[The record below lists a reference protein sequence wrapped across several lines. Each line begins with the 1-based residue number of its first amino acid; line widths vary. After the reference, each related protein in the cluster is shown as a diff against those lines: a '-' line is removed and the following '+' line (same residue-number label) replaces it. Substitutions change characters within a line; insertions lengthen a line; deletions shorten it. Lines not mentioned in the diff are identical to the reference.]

1 LAWLVP
7 GEKSKVPG
15 GLTPGTF
22 APVTQNLS
30 TNFRTDEKA
39 AKTMAKVKS
48 KSEQEFDRTEILRY
62 LNECGLQ
69 PVTPKSILI
78 YLDDCLRPVSLH
90 AVEFHLRYMRDR
102 AWVELGIEKK
112 VGLPEVIRWTRI
124 TANGVDEYD
133 RRCAALGEAR

>member
-1 LAWLVP
+1 
-7 GEKSKVPG
+7 
-15 GLTPGTF
+15 
-22 APVTQNLS
+22 
-30 TNFRTDEKA
+30 
-39 AKTMAKVKS
+39 MAKVKS
-48 KSEQEFDRTEILRY
+48 KSEQELDRTEILRY

-78 YLDDCLRPVSLH
+78 YLDDCLRPVSLQ

-102 AWVELGIEKK
+102 GWVELGIEKR
-112 VGLPEVIRWTRI
+112 VGIPEMIRWTRI

>member
-1 LAWLVP
+1 MPRRIDSNLKSRLRVE
-7 GEKSKVPG
+7 GEK
-15 GLTPGTF
+15 
-22 APVTQNLS
+22 
-30 TNFRTDEKA
+30 
-39 AKTMAKVKS
+39 MAKEKS

-78 YLDDCLRPVSLH
+78 YLDDSLRPVSLPG
-90 AVEFHLRYMRDR
+90 VEFHLRYMRDR
-102 AWVELGIEKK
+102 GWVELGIEKK

-133 RRCAALGEAR
+133 RRCVALGEAR

>member
-1 LAWLVP
+1 
-7 GEKSKVPG
+7 
-15 GLTPGTF
+15 
-22 APVTQNLS
+22 
-30 TNFRTDEKA
+30 
-39 AKTMAKVKS
+39 MAKVKT

-78 YLDDCLRPVSLH
+78 YLDDCLRPVSLP

-102 AWVELGIEKK
+102 GWVELGIEKK
-112 VGLPEVIRWTRI
+112 MGMPEVIRWTRI

-133 RRCAALGEAR
+133 RRCVALGEAR